1 MVARWQ
7 FAEVYLLDYAMLITA
22 DPDPG
27 VAARYRHYR
36 DQGFAYV
43 YSQLR
48 DMGVSPDSA
57 RLRAEILVLC
67 GLGLTVAA
75 KARPADWS
83 GEGLSSFT
91 DDVLEFVA
99 TAQAPERKRK
109 TSRSSRERGR
119 R

>member
-27 VAARYRHYR
+27 VAARYRNYR
-36 DQGFAYV
+36 DQSFAYV

-57 RLRAEILVLC
+57 RLRAEILILC
-67 GLGLTVAA
+67 G
-75 KARPADWS
+75 
-83 GEGLSSFT
+83 
-91 DDVLEFVA
+91 
-99 TAQAPERKRK
+99 
-109 TSRSSRERGR
+109 
-119 R
+119 